1 MFFFSNQSLKPTQ
14 LSNLTRF
21 LTPQK
26 VLPHIHNKK
35 SRNKSPHVTVWLV
48 VSNMFFHFI
57 YGMSSFPLTFIFIF
71 QDGGS
76 TTKQQY
82 IAWWSQKKSLPGF
95 PGLPLDRPYGWDR
108 LTIPKSHR
116 RCLLITRP
124 GIYIQKAIEV
134 MTIESSWVFPLMAWW
149 IFLHSFC
156 KRLPE
161 GTPDLRSDWNAW
173 GENCIIGVLDA
184 WCFLSRVSA
193 ATYEL
198 WSSKWLVEPTKT
210 GVSIFENPRLSK
222 FIIEWSSYLGKPWFG
237 RLPGYINQVDYISLI
252 IFGWWLHLVKPL

>member
-1 MFFFSNQSLKPTQ
+1 MVQGTQKLREISYTETCFSSVISPSNLPK

-82 IAWWSQKKSLPGF
+82 ICLVISKKIPPRIPRIALGSSIWMGQIDNPQVSPEMSFDYPAWDLHTKS
-95 PGLPLDRPYGWDR
+95 Y
-108 LTIPKSHR
+108 
-116 RCLLITRP
+116 
-124 GIYIQKAIEV
+124 
-134 MTIESSWVFPLMAWW
+134 
-149 IFLHSFC
+149 
-156 KRLPE
+156 
-161 GTPDLRSDWNAW
+161 
-173 GENCIIGVLDA
+173 
-184 WCFLSRVSA
+184 
-193 ATYEL
+193 
-198 WSSKWLVEPTKT
+198 
-210 GVSIFENPRLSK
+210 
-222 FIIEWSSYLGKPWFG
+222 
-237 RLPGYINQVDYISLI
+237 
-252 IFGWWLHLVKPL
+252 